1 MPTTNNKG
9 WAVPLVCVLL
19 GLAFLAVFWISGNPG
34 AGLGSL
40 AVMVGYGLL
49 LLVGGRSEI
58 VRTLRGQA
66 PDERYGMFDL
76 RATAITGTVT
86 LSVLVGGP
94 CTSWR
99 GARPRPLRADHRD
112 SRGDL
117 PGLPLV
123 VAVAFVTT
131 REAPLLGTS
140 DERREEVSDAN

>member
-49 LLVGGRSEI
+49 LLLGGRSEI

-86 LSVLVGGP
+86 LSVLVGATLYELARGQDP
-94 CTSWR
+94 SPYVTIIAIAAVTYLAALLWLRWR
-99 GARPRPLRADHRD
+99 
-112 SRGDL
+112 S
-117 PGLPLV
+117 
-123 VAVAFVTT
+123 
-131 REAPLLGTS
+131 
-140 DERREEVSDAN
+140 

>member
-40 AVMVGYGLL
+40 AVMVAYGLL
-49 LLVGGRSEI
+49 LLLGGRSEI

-86 LSVLVGGP
+86 LSVLVGATLYELARGQDP
-94 CTSWR
+94 SPYVTIIAIAAVTYLAALLWLRWR
-99 GARPRPLRADHRD
+99 
-112 SRGDL
+112 S
-117 PGLPLV
+117 
-123 VAVAFVTT
+123 
-131 REAPLLGTS
+131 
-140 DERREEVSDAN
+140 

>member
-1 MPTTNNKG
+1 MPMTNNKG

-86 LSVLVGGP
+86 LSVLVWGTLYQLAQGQDPGP
-94 CTSWR
+94 YVLILAIAAVTYLASLLWLRWR
-99 GARPRPLRADHRD
+99 
-112 SRGDL
+112 S
-117 PGLPLV
+117 
-123 VAVAFVTT
+123 
-131 REAPLLGTS
+131 
-140 DERREEVSDAN
+140 

>member
-9 WAVPLVCVLL
+9 WAVPLVCALL
-19 GLAFLAVFWISGNPG
+19 GLAFLTVFWIAGNPG

-86 LSVLVGGP
+86 LSVLVGGALYELVRGRDP
-94 CTSWR
+94 SPYVLIIAIAAVTYLASLVWLRWR
-99 GARPRPLRADHRD
+99 
-112 SRGDL
+112 S
-117 PGLPLV
+117 
-123 VAVAFVTT
+123 
-131 REAPLLGTS
+131 
-140 DERREEVSDAN
+140 

>member
-40 AVMVGYGLL
+40 AVMVAYGLL
-49 LLVGGRSEI
+49 LLAGGRSEI

-86 LSVLVGGP
+86 LSVLVGA
-94 CTSWR
+94 TLYELAR
-99 GARPRPLRADHRD
+99 GQDPSPYV
-112 SRGDL
+112 
-117 PGLPLV
+117 PII
-123 VAVAFVTT
+123 AVAAVTYL
-131 REAPLLGTS
+131 ASLLWLGWRS
-140 DERREEVSDAN
+140 

>member
-86 LSVLVGGP
+86 LSVLVGATLYELARGQDP
-94 CTSWR
+94 SPYVTIIAIAAVTYLAALLWLRWR
-99 GARPRPLRADHRD
+99 
-112 SRGDL
+112 S
-117 PGLPLV
+117 
-123 VAVAFVTT
+123 
-131 REAPLLGTS
+131 
-140 DERREEVSDAN
+140 

>member
-9 WAVPLVCVLL
+9 WAVPLLCALL
-19 GLAFLAVFWISGNPG
+19 GLAFLTVFWIAGNPG

-86 LSVLVGGP
+86 LSVLVGAALYELARGQDPGP
-94 CTSWR
+94 YVPIIAIAAVTYLTSLLWLRWR
-99 GARPRPLRADHRD
+99 
-112 SRGDL
+112 S
-117 PGLPLV
+117 
-123 VAVAFVTT
+123 
-131 REAPLLGTS
+131 
-140 DERREEVSDAN
+140 

>member
-49 LLVGGRSEI
+49 LLLGGRSEI

-86 LSVLVGGP
+86 LSVLVGGALYQLARGQDP
-94 CTSWR
+94 GPYVLIIAISAVTYLASLLWLRWR
-99 GARPRPLRADHRD
+99 
-112 SRGDL
+112 S
-117 PGLPLV
+117 
-123 VAVAFVTT
+123 
-131 REAPLLGTS
+131 
-140 DERREEVSDAN
+140 

>member
-1 MPTTNNKG
+1 MPTTNTKR

-86 LSVLVGGP
+86 LSVLVGATLYELARGQDP
-94 CTSWR
+94 SPYVTIIAIAAVTYLAALLWLRWR
-99 GARPRPLRADHRD
+99 
-112 SRGDL
+112 S
-117 PGLPLV
+117 
-123 VAVAFVTT
+123 
-131 REAPLLGTS
+131 
-140 DERREEVSDAN
+140 

>member
-86 LSVLVGGP
+86 LSVLVGA
-94 CTSWR
+94 TLYELAR
-99 GARPRPLRADHRD
+99 GQDPSPYVTIIAIAAVTYLAALLWLRWC
-112 SRGDL
+112 S
-117 PGLPLV
+117 
-123 VAVAFVTT
+123 
-131 REAPLLGTS
+131 
-140 DERREEVSDAN
+140 

>member
-1 MPTTNNKG
+1 MPTTNTKR

-19 GLAFLAVFWISGNPG
+19 GLAFLAAFSIAGNTG

-40 AVMVGYGLL
+40 AIMVGYGLL

-86 LSVLVGGP
+86 LSVLVGATLYELARGQDPGP
-94 CTSWR
+94 YVPIIAIAAVTYLAALLWLRWR
-99 GARPRPLRADHRD
+99 
-112 SRGDL
+112 S
-117 PGLPLV
+117 
-123 VAVAFVTT
+123 
-131 REAPLLGTS
+131 
-140 DERREEVSDAN
+140 

>member
-1 MPTTNNKG
+1 MPTTNTKR

-19 GLAFLAVFWISGNPG
+19 GLAFLAAFSIAGNPG

-40 AVMVGYGLL
+40 AIMVGYGLL

-86 LSVLVGGP
+86 LSVLVGATLYELARGQDPGP
-94 CTSWR
+94 YVPIIAIAAVTYLAALLWLRWR
-99 GARPRPLRADHRD
+99 
-112 SRGDL
+112 S
-117 PGLPLV
+117 
-123 VAVAFVTT
+123 
-131 REAPLLGTS
+131 
-140 DERREEVSDAN
+140 

>member
-1 MPTTNNKG
+1 MPTNNRG

-19 GLAFLAVFWISGNPG
+19 GLSFLTVFWSSGNPG

-40 AVMVGYGLL
+40 AVMVAYGLL

-86 LSVLVGGP
+86 LSVLVGATLYELARGQDP
-94 CTSWR
+94 APYVLIIAIAAVTYLCALLWLRWR
-99 GARPRPLRADHRD
+99 
-112 SRGDL
+112 S
-117 PGLPLV
+117 
-123 VAVAFVTT
+123 
-131 REAPLLGTS
+131 
-140 DERREEVSDAN
+140 

>member
-1 MPTTNNKG
+1 MPTTNNRG

-86 LSVLVGGP
+86 LSVLVGATLYELARGQDP
-94 CTSWR
+94 SPYVTIIAIAAVTYLAALLWLRWR
-99 GARPRPLRADHRD
+99 
-112 SRGDL
+112 S
-117 PGLPLV
+117 
-123 VAVAFVTT
+123 
-131 REAPLLGTS
+131 
-140 DERREEVSDAN
+140 